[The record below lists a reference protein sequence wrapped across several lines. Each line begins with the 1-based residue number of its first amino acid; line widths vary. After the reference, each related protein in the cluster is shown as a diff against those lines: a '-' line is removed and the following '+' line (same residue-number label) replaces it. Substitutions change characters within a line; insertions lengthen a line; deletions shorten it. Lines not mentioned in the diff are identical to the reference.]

1 MGGHGHWRLWESMA
15 SPSASAL
22 ALASAIAFASALALA
37 SALAP
42 CLSPRLSQPASP
54 GPSWDPRCPKCSQSA
69 LWSKK
74 FTNLEGTAKPSMQ
87 HLPGAHFFSPKVGKV
102 QKVHFPRKSSLFSP
116 KIIDL
121 TWENIRAGAHGS
133 LGGGKVHF
141 SGKVRKVRFDRK
153 SSSQPSVKSLR
164 GIICQKVKIFVN
176 FKK

>member
-1 MGGHGHWRLWESMA
+1 MAMGGHGRPRQWEPMAMGGHGHWRLWESMA

-54 GPSWDPRCPKCSQSA
+54 GPSWDPRCPKGSQSA

-74 FTNLEGTAKPSMQ
+74 FANLASTSKPSMQ
-87 HLPGAHFFSPKVGKV
+87 PPPGAHFFAPKVGKV
-102 QKVHFPRKSSLFSP
+102 QKVHFSRKSALFSP
-116 KIIDL
+116 QIVDL
-121 TWENIRAGAHGS
+121 TWENIRAGALGS

-141 SGKVRKVRFDRK
+141 CGKSAK
-153 SSSQPSVKSLR
+153 SA
-164 GIICQKVKIFVN
+164 F
-176 FKK
+176 

>member
-1 MGGHGHWRLWESMA
+1 MGGHGRPWQWEPMAMGGHGHWRLWESMA

-54 GPSWDPRCPKCSQSA
+54 GPSWDPMCPKCSQSA

-74 FTNLEGTAKPSMQ
+74 FADYIIPSPPSMQ
-87 HLPGAHFFSPKVGKV
+87 PLPGAHFFAPKVEKLKKV
-102 QKVHFPRKSSLFSP
+102 NFSRKSSLFSS

-141 SGKVRKVRFDRK
+141 SGKVRKVRF
-153 SSSQPSVKSLR
+153 
-164 GIICQKVKIFVN
+164 
-176 FKK
+176 